1 MTEHGDNL
9 QPPPQRKRKTM
20 RERATAIAAA
30 LAALLVAVFVVVLVF
45 RAKSHDVTIGVEG
58 RRVVDIDGPEAIA
71 APYTHGDA
79 VSLRIASVE
88 PIVSGFRY
96 DLRYTAYGP
105 GEHDLAPS
113 LKRADGTSPA
123 TQADL
128 EISVAA
134 LLAEDYS
141 GELYATPASSVN
153 LHTRYKL
160 YMGLAWGAW
169 ALMLVPLIWI
179 GHKKRRRTAAAAPP
193 PSVVERVRT
202 LLEQATRENLSVEQ
216 KADLE
221 ALLLAFWSERLGLS
235 EEKLIA
241 AIEQLRKHP
250 QAGAQWNRIER
261 WIHSPAATN
270 GDRGAAQSVSTSSAV
285 AKQLLSDF
293 EALN

>member
-1 MTEHGDNL
+1 MTDAGDSAPS
-9 QPPPQRKRKTM
+9 QPQTKRT

-45 RAKSHDVTIGVEG
+45 RAKSYDVTIGVEG
-58 RRVVDIDGPEAIA
+58 RRVVDIDGPEVIA

-88 PIVSGFRY
+88 PIVGGFRY

-123 TQADL
+123 SQSQL
-128 EISVAA
+128 QISVTA
-134 LLAEDYS
+134 LLPEDYS

-169 ALMLVPLIWI
+169 ALMLVPMIWI
-179 GHKKRRRTAAAAPP
+179 GHKKRRRAATAAPP
-193 PSVVERVRT
+193 PSLVERVRT
-202 LLEQATRENLSVEQ
+202 LLAQATRENLTVEQ

-235 EEKLIA
+235 EEKLSA
-241 AIEQLRKHP
+241 AIERLRKHP
-250 QAGAQWNRIER
+250 EAGAQWNRIER
-261 WIHSPAATN
+261 WIHSPASSSAERTATN
-270 GDRGAAQSVSTSSAV
+270 STL